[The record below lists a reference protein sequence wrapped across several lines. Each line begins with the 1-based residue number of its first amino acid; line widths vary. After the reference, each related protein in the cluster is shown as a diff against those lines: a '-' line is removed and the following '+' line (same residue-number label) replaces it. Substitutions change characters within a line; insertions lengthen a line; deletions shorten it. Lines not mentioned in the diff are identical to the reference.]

1 MNESLEKIYFYLT
14 NVLKQKSTF
23 PLNNNKKNAYPNRE
37 WSSARKLIRIYSFLQ
52 NLANLNVN
60 STIN

>member
-23 PLNNNKKNAYPNRE
+23 PLNKKMHIQTENDHRQEN
-37 WSSARKLIRIYSFLQ
+37 
-52 NLANLNVN
+52 
-60 STIN
+60 